1 MAGNGY
7 GFCDALVFEKLSLN
21 LEMKMNRIISAGNL
35 HVSKGIAKPL
45 VSRRFFAMYSTHDNF
60 STGFGRK
67 VHIADEHSV
76 LCGYTDMFGV
86 TEIDEEW
93 INQPD
98 PDKELCS
105 KCKKAAL
112 KRLSNGG

>member
-1 MAGNGY
+1 
-7 GFCDALVFEKLSLN
+7 
-21 LEMKMNRIISAGNL
+21 MKPNRNTKADSGTS
-35 HVSKGIAKPL
+35 SKGIAKPL

-67 VHIADEHSV
+67 VHIADEEKV
-76 LCGYTDMFGV
+76 LCGYSGMFGV
-86 TEIDEEW
+86 TEIDEQW

-105 KCKKAAL
+105 RCKKSAL
-112 KRLSNGG
+112 KRLSNGS